1 MLTLGTMFL
10 AAGAAGVV
18 STLWSIDDF
27 ATALLMSRF
36 YELLREDTFSDPGEA
51 LRGAQLWLRSV
62 TWAEEE
68 AYLVSRSNSLRP
80 AIKHH
85 AISFARII
93 GRGRTAL
100 RRRHSLGRVRIQR
113 GIASPPARSSIRRSQ
128 AKQLDTALDASPELA
143 ARRVGEG
150 LKT

>member
-68 AYLVSRSNSLRP
+68 AYLVSRSILR
-80 AIKHH
+80 A
-85 AISFARII
+85 
-93 GRGRTAL
+93 
-100 RRRHSLGRVRIQR
+100 Q
-113 GIASPPARSSIRRSQ
+113 RSSITRSRLPGSSDEDEQ
-128 AKQLDTALDASPELA
+128 PYADVTLWGAFVFSGA
-143 ARRVGEG
+143 
-150 LKT
+150 